1 MRTKKI
7 PLVKVLWRHHGF
19 EEATWELED
28 EMQKKYPELFQPRGR
43 NFGDEILLRGE
54 ECKNP
59 GKFELFLKKGKIVN
73 CHPYVYLKYS
83 YFRTQMIKRT
93 SPLNSS
99 REI

>member
-54 ECKNP
+54 ECKTLEN
-59 GKFELFLKKGKIVN
+59 
-73 CHPYVYLKYS
+73 
-83 YFRTQMIKRT
+83 
-93 SPLNSS
+93 
-99 REI
+99 